1 MTKDNLEE
9 LLEVAFEME
18 GLITLMLKREDM
30 TPEKVKNM
38 LRRKAARFNELLG
51 AESLEAPTPKLDV
64 EVKAEDTVVPETKI
78 VEKEDSEPIASV
90 YEKIDLPASPVNEIA
105 EAQEEQEI
113 ADSAEMEQEEDAE
126 PTSETE
132 DDFVADTLVS
142 KNDTEGE
149 AEVLNDFLCKKNPA
163 FTLND
168 KFRFRRS
175 LFDNSDEEFQGTLKI
190 ISEMKAMDEVE
201 DYLYNDLCLDPEN
214 EDVKAFVEIIS
225 VQFA

>member
-51 AESLEAPTPKLDV
+51 AEPV
-64 EVKAEDTVVPETKI
+64 EVPAPKAPVEIIAEETVAPEPVTAA
-78 VEKEDSEPIASV
+78 EEEEETLTSV
-90 YEKIDLPASPVNEIA
+90 YEKIDLPESPASETE
-105 EAQEEQEI
+105 EAAEEQEI
-113 ADSAEMEQEEDAE
+113 AEAAEMEEEEDAE
-126 PTSETE
+126 PEAE
-132 DDFVADTLVS
+132 PQDEFVVENPAT
-142 KNDTEGE
+142 KNDNDGG
-149 AEVLNDFLCKKNPA
+149 AGVLNDFLCKKNPA

-190 ISEMKAMDEVE
+190 ISEMKTMDEVE
-201 DYLYNDLCLDPEN
+201 DYLYNDLCLEPEN

-225 VQFA
+225 VQFS